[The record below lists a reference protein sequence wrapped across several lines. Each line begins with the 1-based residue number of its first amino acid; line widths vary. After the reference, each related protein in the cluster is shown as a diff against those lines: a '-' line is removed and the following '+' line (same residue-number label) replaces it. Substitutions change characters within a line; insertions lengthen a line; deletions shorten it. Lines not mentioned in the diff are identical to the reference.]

1 MDQATPLSDVKK
13 SRLSPITQ
21 RRWENFKANKRGS
34 WSLWIFIFLFL
45 TSLFA
50 EVIANDKP
58 IIASYD
64 GELLFPVIVDYP
76 EEKFGGFLA
85 ITDYRDPFIQDE
97 INAKGWMV
105 WPLFRYSFRTVN
117 KDIPRPAPSAPYWL
131 SLIHI

>member
-1 MDQATPLSDVKK
+1 MDQATPLTEVKK

-21 RRWENFKANKRGS
+21 RRWENFKVNKRGS

-64 GELLFPVIVDYP
+64 GELLFPVVVD
-76 EEKFGGFLA
+76 
-85 ITDYRDPFIQDE
+85 
-97 INAKGWMV
+97 
-105 WPLFRYSFRTVN
+105 
-117 KDIPRPAPSAPYWL
+117 
-131 SLIHI
+131 

>member
-1 MDQATPLSDVKK
+1 MDQTTPPAELKK

-58 IIASYD
+58 IIASYN
-64 GELLFPVIVDYP
+64 GELL
-76 EEKFGGFLA
+76 
-85 ITDYRDPFIQDE
+85 
-97 INAKGWMV
+97 
-105 WPLFRYSFRTVN
+105 
-117 KDIPRPAPSAPYWL
+117 L
-131 SLIHI
+131 SLIHISEPTRPY

>member
-1 MDQATPLSDVKK
+1 MDHTAPLAEVKK

-64 GELLFPVIVDYP
+64 GELLFPVVVDYP

-97 INAKGWMV
+97 INAKGWMI
-105 WPLFRYSFRTVN
+105 WPLFRYSFRTCLLYTSPS
-117 KDIPRPAPSAPYWL
+117 PRDQRGSRMPSSA
-131 SLIHI
+131 